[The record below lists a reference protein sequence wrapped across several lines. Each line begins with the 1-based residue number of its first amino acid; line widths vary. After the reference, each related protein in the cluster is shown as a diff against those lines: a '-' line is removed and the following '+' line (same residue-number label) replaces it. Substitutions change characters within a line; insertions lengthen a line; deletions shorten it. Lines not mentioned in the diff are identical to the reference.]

1 MGKGIVLGRFQP
13 FHNGHAYLV
22 EQALNQFEEV
32 TIAIG
37 SSQDEWTVNN
47 PFSFEERKDMI
58 QQWIDASEHQS
69 KVSIVGIEDI
79 NDPPNWVEHASKHHG
94 TGTLVTSDEDTK
106 TLYEESGFDVH
117 WVDLHERQQFEG
129 WRIRQTCMMLS
140 TVYDDEATRM
150 VLAPSVPASVIE
162 WLIEQD
168 GLYRFSHINNSP
180 HAG

>member
-37 SSQDEWTVNN
+37 SSQDEWTVDN
-47 PFSFEERKDMI
+47 PFSFKERKDMI
-58 QQWIDASEHQS
+58 QQWIGSCEHQS

-94 TGTLVTSDEDTK
+94 RQAAASLMA
-106 TLYEESGFDVH
+106 GFDSAR
-117 WVDLHERQQFEG
+117 LP
-129 WRIRQTCMMLS
+129 IMS
-140 TVYDDEATRM
+140 T
-150 VLAPSVPASVIE
+150 LAKEFAVFDRFFAS
-162 WLIEQD
+162 
-168 GLYRFSHINNSP
+168 HP
-180 HAG
+180 